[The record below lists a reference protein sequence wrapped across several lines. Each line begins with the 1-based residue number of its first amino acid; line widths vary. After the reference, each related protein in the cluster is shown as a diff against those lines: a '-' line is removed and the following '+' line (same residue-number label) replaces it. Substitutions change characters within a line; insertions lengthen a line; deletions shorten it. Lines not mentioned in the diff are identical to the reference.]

1 VTLRGSTRHSLIVV
15 QLVFCL
21 SLIVRA
27 QVQGPPSRPTP
38 GTTEPKTITIKG
50 CMSGYEGRY
59 TIGTARDD
67 LYLLEGDV
75 ATFKRYNGKMVEATG
90 TLAPAARETS
100 PHDALSEQPPQLTV
114 TNLKKLADRCGN

>member
-1 VTLRGSTRHSLIVV
+1 MKRSIMVG
-15 QLVFCL
+15 QLAICL
-21 SLIVRA
+21 SLIVHA
-27 QVQGPPSRPTP
+27 QVQGPPSGKTP
-38 GTTEPKTITIKG
+38 GTAEPKSVTIKG

-75 ATFKRYNGKMVEATG
+75 ATFKHFNGKMVEATG
-90 TLAPAARETS
+90 TLAPAATETS

-114 TNLKKLADRCGN
+114 TKLKKLADRCGN

>member
-1 VTLRGSTRHSLIVV
+1 MTLPGSMKRSSTVA

-21 SLIVRA
+21 SLILHG
-27 QVQGPPSRPTP
+27 QVQGPPP
-38 GTTEPKTITIKG
+38 GNKPSTAEPKTVTIKG

-67 LYLLEGDV
+67 LYRLEGDV
-75 ATFKRYNGKMVEATG
+75 ATFKQYNGKMVEATG
-90 TLAPAARETS
+90 TLAPAATETS

-114 TNLKKLADRCGN
+114 TKLKKLADRCGN

>member
-1 VTLRGSTRHSLIVV
+1 MTLRASTKRSIIVA

-21 SLIVRA
+21 SLTLHA
-27 QVQGPPSRPTP
+27 QVQGPPSGKTP
-38 GTTEPKTITIKG
+38 RTAEPKTVTIKG

-90 TLAPAARETS
+90 TVAPTATETS
-100 PHDALSEQPPQLTV
+100 PQDALSQQPPQLTV
-114 TNLKKLADRCGN
+114 TKLKKLADRCGN